1 MRIFGGG
8 DIKEVEECCSWDN
21 TREMA
26 NKITVFITRV
36 QVEPTKQWRITF
48 VVVFK
53 WGIIRNIIYITTRL
67 LRYTLL

>member
-36 QVEPTKQWRITF
+36 QVEPILSS
-48 VVVFK
+48 
-53 WGIIRNIIYITTRL
+53 GGSL
-67 LRYTLL
+67 LLLFLSGGL

>member
-1 MRIFGGG
+1 MAWCYQNKSVRRRKCVRIFGGG

-26 NKITVFITRV
+26 NKLTVFITHV

-53 WGIIRNIIYITTRL
+53 WGII
-67 LRYTLL
+67 

>member
-8 DIKEVEECCSWDN
+8 DIKGVEECCSWDN

-26 NKITVFITRV
+26 NKLTVFITHV

-53 WGIIRNIIYITTRL
+53 WGII
-67 LRYTLL
+67 